1 MPDFLAKAALLPQG
15 WADDVLI
22 SVDESGWITAVR
34 PGQPSALAQILDGP
48 VVPGMPNLHSHAFQY
63 AMAGLAEHSEDPANS
78 FWSWRKVMYGFLDT
92 LGPEELE
99 RIATELYGAMLKAG
113 YTQVA
118 EFHYL
123 HHCPDGTPYEDRAH
137 LSHCMV
143 RAAKAAG
150 IGMTLLPVLY
160 AHGGFGGQAPEY
172 GQRRFINTPA
182 QILDMIASLYS
193 DYEADPQVQIGLAL
207 HSLRAT
213 TPEMITETVSAVRR
227 INPQMPIHIHVAE
240 QEKEVADCQAWGG
253 QRPVEWLLEHNDVDA
268 HWCLIHATHMT
279 ETETRDLALSGAV
292 AGLCPTTEAN
302 LGDGLFNLTSYLEH
316 GGRFGIGSDSHIS
329 VNMIEELRWLEYGQ
343 RLTRRQRLIAR
354 TAAEQHMGA
363 FLYQSALSG
372 GAQAL
377 GTKTGQIAVGCRA
390 DFIVLDAQNSSLK
403 GKDHDLVLDAMIFAS
418 NSSPVRDVYVGGRAV
433 VKNFEAAHNE
443 NS

>member
-22 SVDESGWITAVR
+22 SVDEAGWITAVR
-34 PGQPSALAQILDGP
+34 PGQPSAVAQTLDGP

-92 LGPEELE
+92 LGPAELE
-99 RIATELYGAMLKAG
+99 RIATGLYSAMLKAG

-123 HHCPDGTPYEDRAH
+123 HHRPDGTPYEDRAH
-137 LSHCMV
+137 LSHCMI

-150 IGMTLLPVLY
+150 IGITLLPVLY
-160 AHGGFGGQAPEY
+160 AHGGFGGQAPES
-172 GQRRFINTPA
+172 GQRRFINSPA
-182 QILDMIASLYS
+182 QILDMIASLYR
-193 DYEADPQVQIGLAL
+193 DYEADPEVQIGLAL

-227 INPQMPIHIHVAE
+227 INPQMSIHIHMAE
-240 QEKEVADCQAWGG
+240 QEKEVDDCKAWSG
-253 QRPVEWLLEHNDVDA
+253 QRPVEWLLEHNDVDS

-302 LGDGLFNLTSYLEH
+302 LGDGVFNLTPYLEH

-354 TAAEQHMGA
+354 RATEQHTGA
-363 FLYQSALSG
+363 FLYKSALAG

-377 GTKTGQIAVGCRA
+377 GTKTGKIEAGCRA
-390 DFIVLDAQNSSLK
+390 DFIVLDSQCPALK
-403 GKDHDLVLDAMIFAS
+403 GKGHDLVLDAAIFAS
-418 NSSPVRDVYVGGRAV
+418 NSPPVRDVFVGGHAV
-433 VKNFEAAHNE
+433 VKNFKALHDE
-443 NS
+443 NT

>member
-22 SVDESGWITAVR
+22 SVDDSGWITSAR
-34 PGQPSALAQILDGP
+34 PGQPAALAQNLDGS

-92 LGPEELE
+92 LGPQELE
-99 RIATELYGAMLKAG
+99 RIATELYCAMLKAG
-113 YTQVA
+113 YTHVA

-123 HHCPDGTPYEDRAH
+123 HHRPDGTPYEDRAH
-137 LSHCMV
+137 LSQCMI

-150 IGMTLLPVLY
+150 IGITLLPVLY
-160 AHGGFGGQAPEY
+160 AHGGFGGQAPES

-182 QILDMIASLYS
+182 QILDMIASLYR
-193 DYEADPQVQIGLAL
+193 DYEADPEVQIGLAL

-213 TPEMITETVSAVRR
+213 TPEMIAETVKAVRR
-227 INPQMPIHIHVAE
+227 FNPQMPIHIHVAE
-240 QEKEVADCQAWGG
+240 QEKEVADCQVWSG
-253 QRPVEWLLEHNDVDA
+253 QRPVEWLLEHNDVDS

-279 ETETRDLALSGAV
+279 ETETHDLALSGAV

-302 LGDGLFNLTSYLEH
+302 LGDGVFNLTSYLEH
-316 GGRFGIGSDSHIS
+316 GGRFGLGSDSHIS

-343 RLTRRQRLIAR
+343 RLTRRRRVVAR
-354 TAAEQHMGA
+354 AEADPHAGD
-363 FLYQSALSG
+363 FLYKAALAG

-377 GTKTGQIAVGCRA
+377 GAKTGKIAPGYRA
-390 DFIVLDAQNSSLK
+390 DFIVLDQKNPALQGK
-403 GKDHDLVLDAMIFAS
+403 GNQFILDGAIFAS
-418 NSSPVRDVYVGGRAV
+418 NSNPVRDVFVGGRAV
-433 VKNFEAAHNE
+433 VKHFKALHDE
-443 NS
+443 NA

>member
-22 SVDESGWITAVR
+22 SVDESGWITSVR
-34 PGQPSALAQILDGP
+34 PGQPAALAQKLEGP

-63 AMAGLAEHSEDPANS
+63 AMAGLAEHSEDLANS
-78 FWSWRKVMYGFLDT
+78 FWSWRKVMYSFLNT

-137 LSHCMV
+137 LSHCMI
-143 RAAKAAG
+143 RAAKASG
-150 IGMTLLPVLY
+150 IGITLLPVLY
-160 AHGGFGGQAPEY
+160 AHGGFGGQAPEN
-172 GQRRFINTPA
+172 GQRRFINTPT
-182 QILDMIASLYS
+182 QILDMVASLTR
-193 DYEADPQVQIGLAL
+193 DYEADPDVQIGLAL

-213 TPEMITETVSAVRR
+213 TPEMISEAVSAVRR

-240 QEKEVADCQAWGG
+240 QEKEVEDCKVWCG
-253 QRPVEWLLEHNDVDA
+253 QRPVEWLLEHNDIDA

-279 ETETRDLALSGAV
+279 ETETRDLARSGAV

-302 LGDGLFNLTSYLEH
+302 LGDGLFNLPSFINAE
-316 GGRFGIGSDSHIS
+316 GRFGIGSDSHIS
-329 VNMIEELRWLEYGQ
+329 VNMIEELRTLEYGQ
-343 RLTRRQRLIAR
+343 RLLRRERIIAR
-354 TAAEQHMGA
+354 TEKEPHAGA
-363 FLYQSALSG
+363 FLYKSALKG

-377 GTKTGQIAVGCRA
+377 GTKTGCIAPGYRA
-390 DFIVLDAQNSSLK
+390 DFIVLDTRQNALNRK
-403 GKDHDLVLDAMIFAS
+403 TPDMILNAMVFAT
-418 NSSPVRDVYVGGRAV
+418 NENPVRDVYAGGRHV
-433 VKNFEAAHNE
+433 VRNFRIDADADR
-443 NS
+443 